1 MAVDQGTLRSPEQLI
16 DELSSLL
23 SQDGEAKPANSN
35 EPPHARS
42 YIIDDEEIDD
52 APVPIPSTW
61 RAKPPAPVE
70 KGWFA
75 EQAWAAALGFVVGLI
90 IVVPAILFLTARFG
104 ELGPAVGLGKDTN
117 AAQTAALLQAGA
129 SVTGAAA
136 LDPLAPSAAT
146 SPEQS
151 SQPVTNETLIA
162 PAPSVAKPPVSVEP
176 VSVEPSSVESASVAP
191 ASVEPVPV
199 QPVPVQ
205 KVVPAP
211 AAEETGAPTATDTA
225 TETETAKA
233 PVDATAPSKTTE
245 QSAELPD
252 VPRVAVIQVRPIPT
266 TTTANAG
273 TQTDLTARLPT
284 MEDVKTAIEA
294 GKVQEARRA
303 LAQLATSGNGQAVFA
318 LAETYDPNML
328 AAWAITNIPADPA
341 KARMFYSMALSRGIK
356 SARQR
361 LMALD

>member
-1 MAVDQGTLRSPEQLI
+1 MAVDQGTLRSSEQLI

-23 SQDGEAKPANSN
+23 SQDGDAKPANSN

-52 APVPIPSTW
+52 TPVPIPSTW

-104 ELGPAVGLGKDTN
+104 ELGPSVGLGKDTT
-117 AAQTAALLQAGA
+117 AAQTAALLQAGT
-129 SVTGAAA
+129 SVSGAAA
-136 LDPLAPSAAT
+136 VDPLAPSAAT

-151 SQPVTNETLIA
+151 SQPVSNETLIA
-162 PAPSVAKPPVSVEP
+162 PAPSVAKPP

-199 QPVPVQ
+199 QPTSAQ
-205 KVVPAP
+205 KVASEPAP
-211 AAEETGAPTATDTA
+211 GETGAPTATDTA
-225 TETETAKA
+225 TETETAEA
-233 PVDATAPSKTTE
+233 PVDATAPPKTTE

-266 TTTANAG
+266 TTTNAG

-284 MEDVKTAIEA
+284 MEDVKNAIEA

-341 KARMFYSMALSRGIK
+341 KARMFYSMALSRGIA

>member
-1 MAVDQGTLRSPEQLI
+1 MSNQSRNYAPPAISVGRSVMAVDQGTLRSPEQLI

-23 SQDGEAKPANSN
+23 SQDGEAGKPANSN

-61 RAKPPAPVE
+61 RAKPPVPVE

-104 ELGPAVGLGKDTN
+104 ELGPVVGLEKDAN
-117 AAQTAALLQAGA
+117 GAQSSVVLQAST
-129 SVTGAAA
+129 SVTGASVA
-136 LDPLAPSAAT
+136 DPLSPSAT
-146 SPEQS
+146 MLPEQS
-151 SQPVTNETLIA
+151 PQ
-162 PAPSVAKPPVSVEP
+162 PAPGDKLAVPAPIAAQP
-176 VSVEPSSVESASVAP
+176 P
-191 ASVEPVPV
+191 ASVELAPVGTVASAPPV
-199 QPVPVQ
+199 
-205 KVVPAP
+205 
-211 AAEETGAPTATDTA
+211 EETGAPTLSDTA
-225 TETETAKA
+225 TPSDTETAKA
-233 PVDATAPSKTTE
+233 PAEPATAPSETTK

-266 TTTANAG
+266 TTTTN
-273 TQTDLTARLPT
+273 TEPQTDLTARLPT
-284 MEDVKTAIEA
+284 MEDVKHAIEA

-341 KARMFYSMALSRGIK
+341 KARMFYSMALSRGVE